1 MRPPFL
7 TSPGAWIRS
16 QRMRH
21 QPADANPFRKFER
34 PSRLAA
40 VLDALWMLVGAA
52 LLVWVG
58 YTALAAVG
66 AGAF

>member
-16 QRMRH
+16 QRMR
-21 QPADANPFRKFER
+21 QTPADANPFRRFER

-40 VLDALWMLVGAA
+40 VLDALWMLVGFA
-52 LLVWVG
+52 LLCWLG
-58 YTALAAVG
+58 YAALAAHG